1 MLSKKLITL
10 FSLLSEYSLLETRQ
24 SVFHVF
30 YFPAGGGGGWRGL
43 QTVQSWKEEAGGGE
57 TSLNIS

>member
-1 MLSKKLITL
+1 MITL
-10 FSLLSEYSLLETRQ
+10 FSLLSEYRLPETRQ

-30 YFPAGGGGGWRGL
+30 YFPAGGGGGGMGW
-43 QTVQSWKEEAGGGE
+43 WKEEAGGGE

>member
-1 MLSKKLITL
+1 MITL
-10 FSLLSEYSLLETRQ
+10 FSLLSEYSLPETRQ

-30 YFPAGGGGGWRGL
+30 YFPAGGGGGGMGW
-43 QTVQSWKEEAGGGE
+43 WKEEAGGGE

>member
-1 MLSKKLITL
+1 MITL
-10 FSLLSEYSLLETRQ
+10 FSLLSDYSLPETRQ

-30 YFPAGGGGGWRGL
+30 YFPAGGGGGGMGW
-43 QTVQSWKEEAGGGE
+43 WKEEAGGGE